1 MDGIRLTSWDCMDNY
16 SDIEALT
23 QFITDEIFK
32 LFKASP
38 HSWARR
44 TFGPLFRLPT
54 HRFAQVACTFDRY
67 VAEFGFR
74 EAARRIL
81 PVFAQAF
88 EARNVEAIPQEGPL
102 LITSNHPGT
111 CDSLVI
117 AASIPRPD
125 LKIVVTGV
133 PFIQGL
139 RNAAENLIY
148 TTRDVHER
156 MMVVRSAIRHLQD
169 GGAVLIFPTGT
180 IDPDPALSPQ
190 AVQDLGK
197 WSPSIEIML
206 RHVPQTRV
214 MLSIVSGVLS
224 ARWRWHPLVR
234 LMGDDLKQ
242 RRVAEFLQVIQQMI
256 FPNSVPVTPRLTF
269 SNPLTTADLASM
281 GQGLLGGMIEHARCL
296 LEDHLA
302 QGEKLLPASTQ

>member
-1 MDGIRLTSWDCMDNY
+1 MKDY
-16 SDIEALT
+16 SDVEALT

-38 HSWARR
+38 QSWARR

-54 HRFAQVACTFDRY
+54 HRFAQVACTFDHY

-88 EARNVEAIPQEGPL
+88 EAHNVENIPQQGPL

-125 LKIVVTGV
+125 LKIIATGA
-133 PFIQGL
+133 PFVQGL
-139 RNAAENLIY
+139 RNAAKNLIY
-148 TTRDVHER
+148 TSHDVHER
-156 MMVVRSAIRHLQD
+156 MMVVRSAIHHLQD
-169 GGAVLIFPTGT
+169 GGALLIFPSGT
-180 IDPDPALSPQ
+180 IDPDPALSPT
-190 AVQDLGK
+190 AANDLGK
-197 WSPSIEIML
+197 WSPSIEVML

-214 MLSIVSGVLS
+214 LLTIVSGVLS
-224 ARWRWHPLVR
+224 ARWRWNPFVR
-234 LMGDDLKQ
+234 LLGDDHKQ
-242 RRVAEFLQVIQQMI
+242 RSVAEFLQVIQQMI
-256 FPNSVPVTPRLTF
+256 LPNSVAVTPRLTF
-269 SNPLTTADLASM
+269 SNPLTPDDFSSVGEGM
-281 GQGLLGGMIEHARCL
+281 MDGMIKRARYL
-296 LEDHLA
+296 MEAHMA
-302 QGEKLLPASTQ
+302 QGRKFLTVKT

>member
-1 MDGIRLTSWDCMDNY
+1 MDNN
-16 SDIEALT
+16 SDIETQT

-38 HSWARR
+38 QSWARR

-54 HRFAQVACTFDRY
+54 HRFAKVACTFDRY

-88 EARNVEAIPQEGPL
+88 EAHNVENIPQHGPL

-117 AASIPRPD
+117 AASIPRAD
-125 LKIVVTGV
+125 LKIVATGV
-133 PFIQGL
+133 PFMQGL
-139 RNAAENLIY
+139 RNAAKNLIY
-148 TTRDVHER
+148 TTVDVHER
-156 MMVVRSAIRHLQD
+156 MMVVRSTIRHLQD

-180 IDPDPALSPQ
+180 IDPDPALSPE
-190 AVQDLGK
+190 AAHDLGK
-197 WSPSIEIML
+197 WSPSIEVML

-214 MLSIVSGVLS
+214 LLTVVSGVLS
-224 ARWRWHPLVR
+224 ARWRWHPFVR

-242 RRVAEFLQVIQQMI
+242 RKVAEFLQVIQQMV
-256 FPNSVPVTPRLTF
+256 FPNSVTVTPRLTF
-269 SNPLTTADLASM
+269 SNPLTTDDLAPM
-281 GQGLLGGMIEHARCL
+281 GQGFLDQMIEHAHCL
-296 LEDHLA
+296 LEDHMA
-302 QGEKLLPASTQ
+302 QGEKLLPAHN